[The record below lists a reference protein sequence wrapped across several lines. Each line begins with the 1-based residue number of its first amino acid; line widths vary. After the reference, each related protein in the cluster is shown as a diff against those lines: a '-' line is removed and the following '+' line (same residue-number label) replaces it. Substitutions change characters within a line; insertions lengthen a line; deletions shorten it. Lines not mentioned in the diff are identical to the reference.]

1 MQIKNNFFHK
11 HIFNQQHEHNRLLL
25 SVLVHTFIRNSSKKI
40 NIKYLLSLCYRNLIM
55 SEIIRQHFEEA
66 KKVLETFLSDEKN
79 IAAVTKAGELM
90 TTALTAGGKIIS
102 CGNGG
107 SMCDAMHF
115 AEELTGRYRNDRKP
129 IAAISI
135 SDPSYL
141 SCVGND
147 YGFNYVFS
155 RFVEGVGN
163 KGDVLLAISTSGNS
177 ANVLEAAKV
186 AQSKNMIVIALTG
199 KDGGALKNHCDVE
212 IRVPH
217 SGYADRTQ
225 EIHIKII
232 HALIDYIE
240 QHGKNR

>member
-1 MQIKNNFFHK
+1 
-11 HIFNQQHEHNRLLL
+11 
-25 SVLVHTFIRNSSKKI
+25 
-40 NIKYLLSLCYRNLIM
+40 M

-66 KKVLETFLSDEKN
+66 KKVLETFLSVDKN

-90 TTALTAGGKIIS
+90 TASLAAGGKIIS

-115 AEELTGRYRNDRKP
+115 AEELAGRYRNDRKP

-135 SDPSYL
+135 SDPSYM

-186 AQSKNMIVIALTG
+186 AQAKNIIVVALTG

-217 SGYADRTQ
+217 SGFADRTQ
-225 EIHIKII
+225 EIQII